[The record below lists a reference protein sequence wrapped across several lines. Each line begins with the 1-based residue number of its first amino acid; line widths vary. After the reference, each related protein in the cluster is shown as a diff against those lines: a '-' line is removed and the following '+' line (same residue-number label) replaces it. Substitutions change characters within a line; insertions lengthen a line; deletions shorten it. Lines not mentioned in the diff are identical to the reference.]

1 MLLLFLKGALLGV
14 IITAPLGPIG
24 MLCINR
30 TLERGFL
37 AGFSC
42 GFGTA
47 VGDASYALVAVTGI
61 AVFAETMSM
70 ATLPLAIGGG
80 LLLLFLGYRGLTHD
94 PVEAAD
100 IGQVACLPPRLRPF
114 LLTIS
119 NPATILSFGALFA
132 GFGLMD
138 ETRRFSSAAIVGGVF
153 SGSLAWWFLFSGAV
167 TLARDRLSA
176 NFTSRVM
183 RATSYLLIVFGCRGA
198 RLGRLYAGQVSACGP
213 RIEPRKR
220 LPAIAG
226 RCITRLR
233 VRIVSCLGSLN
244 QP

>member
-37 AGFSC
+37 GGFAC

-61 AVFAETMSM
+61 AVFEELMSA
-70 ATLPLAIGGG
+70 ATLPLAFGGG
-80 LLLLFLGYRGLTHD
+80 LLLLGLGYRGLTHD
-94 PVEAAD
+94 PVQAAD
-100 IGQVACLPPRLRPF
+100 VRAGGLIGTTLATF

-132 GFGLMD
+132 GFGLTE
-138 ETRRFSSAAIVGGVF
+138 ETRRFSSAVIVGGVF
-153 SGSLAWWFLFSGAV
+153 CGSLAWWFFLSSAV
-167 TLARDRLSA
+167 NLAREKLPKD
-176 NFTSRVM
+176 FTTKVARG
-183 RATSYLLIVFGCRGA
+183 TSYLLVLFGFVA
-198 RLGRLYAGQVSACGP
+198 LASALY
-213 RIEPRKR
+213 
-220 LPAIAG
+220 
-226 RCITRLR
+226 
-233 VRIVSCLGSLN
+233 SLL
-244 QP
+244 

>member
-30 TLERGFL
+30 TLERGFA

-61 AVFAETMSM
+61 AVFQQTMSA

-80 LLLLFLGYRGLTHD
+80 LLLLWLGYRGLNHD
-94 PVEAAD
+94 PIQAAD
-100 IGQVACLPPRLRPF
+100 IKAGGLLGTTLATF
-114 LLTIS
+114 LLTVS

-132 GFGLMD
+132 GFGLTE
-138 ETRRFSSAAIVGGVF
+138 ETRRFSSAVIVGGVF
-153 SGSLAWWFLFSGAV
+153 SGSLAWWFFLSGAV
-167 TLARDRLSA
+167 SLARRRLPQD
-176 NFTSRVM
+176 FTGKVL
-183 RATSYLLIVFGCRGA
+183 RATSYLLIAFGILA
-198 RLGRLYAGQVSACGP
+198 
-213 RIEPRKR
+213 
-220 LPAIAG
+220 
-226 RCITRLR
+226 
-233 VRIVSCLGSLN
+233 LGSAAYSYL
-244 QP
+244 

>member
-24 MLCINR
+24 MLCVNR

-42 GFGTA
+42 GLGTA

-61 AVFAETMSM
+61 AVFAETMSA

-80 LLLLFLGYRGLTHD
+80 VLLVWLGYRGLTHD
-94 PVEAAD
+94 PVEAVD
-100 IGQVACLPPRLRPF
+100 IGSGGLLATTVATF

-153 SGSLAWWFLFSGAV
+153 SGSLAWWFFLSGAV
-167 TLARDRLSA
+167 SLARERLSE
-176 NFTSRVM
+176 NFTVKVM
-183 RATSYLLIVFGCRGA
+183 RGTSYLLILFGF
-198 RLGRLYAGQVSACGP
+198 
-213 RIEPRKR
+213 
-220 LPAIAG
+220 IA
-226 RCITRLR
+226 
-233 VRIVSCLGSLN
+233 LGSAAYTLLK
-244 QP
+244 

>member
-1 MLLLFLKGALLGV
+1 MLLLLLKGALLGV

-42 GFGTA
+42 GVGTA

-61 AVFAETMSM
+61 AVFAEAMS
-70 ATLPLAIGGG
+70 AAALPLAVGGG
-80 LLLLFLGYRGLTHD
+80 ALLLWLGYRGLTHD
-94 PVEAAD
+94 PVVAVD
-100 IGQVACLPPRLRPF
+100 IGSGGLLATTVATF

-153 SGSLAWWFLFSGAV
+153 SGSLAWWFFLSGAV
-167 TLARDRLSA
+167 SLARDRLSDG
-176 NFTSRVM
+176 FTIKVM
-183 RATSYLLIVFGCRGA
+183 RGTSYLLILFGFVA
-198 RLGRLYAGQVSACGP
+198 
-213 RIEPRKR
+213 
-220 LPAIAG
+220 
-226 RCITRLR
+226 
-233 VRIVSCLGSLN
+233 LGSAAYTLVK
-244 QP
+244 

>member
-24 MLCINR
+24 MLCVNR

-42 GFGTA
+42 GLGTA

-61 AVFAETMSM
+61 AVFAETMSA

-80 LLLLFLGYRGLTHD
+80 VLLVWLGYRGLTHD
-94 PVEAAD
+94 PVEAVD
-100 IGQVACLPPRLRPF
+100 IGTGGLLATTVATF

-153 SGSLAWWFLFSGAV
+153 SGSLAWWFFLSGAV
-167 TLARDRLSA
+167 SLARERLSE
-176 NFTSRVM
+176 NFTVKVIRG
-183 RATSYLLIVFGCRGA
+183 TSYLLILFGF
-198 RLGRLYAGQVSACGP
+198 
-213 RIEPRKR
+213 
-220 LPAIAG
+220 IA
-226 RCITRLR
+226 
-233 VRIVSCLGSLN
+233 LGSAAYTLLK
-244 QP
+244 

>member
-42 GFGTA
+42 GLGTA
-47 VGDASYALVAVTGI
+47 VGDATYALVAVTGI
-61 AVFAETMSM
+61 AVFAEAMS
-70 ATLPLAIGGG
+70 AAALPLAVGGG
-80 LLLLFLGYRGLTHD
+80 ALLLWLGYRGLTRD
-94 PVEAAD
+94 PIVAVD
-100 IGQVACLPPRLRPF
+100 IGSGGLLATTVATF

-138 ETRRFSSAAIVGGVF
+138 ETRRFSSAVIVGGVF
-153 SGSLAWWFLFSGAV
+153 SGSLAWWFFLSGAV
-167 TLARDRLSA
+167 SRARDRLSDG
-176 NFTSRVM
+176 FTIKVM
-183 RATSYLLIVFGCRGA
+183 RGTSYLLILFGFVALC
-198 RLGRLYAGQVSACGP
+198 SAAFT
-213 RIEPRKR
+213 
-220 LPAIAG
+220 L
-226 RCITRLR
+226 
-233 VRIVSCLGSLN
+233 V
-244 QP
+244 

>member
-30 TLERGFL
+30 TLERGFA

-61 AVFAETMSM
+61 AVFQQTMSM

-80 LLLLFLGYRGLTHD
+80 LLLLWLGYRGLTHD
-94 PVEAAD
+94 PIQAAD
-100 IGQVACLPPRLRPF
+100 IKAGGLLGTTLATF

-132 GFGLMD
+132 GFGLTE
-138 ETRRFSSAAIVGGVF
+138 ETRRFSSAVIVGGVF
-153 SGSLAWWFLFSGAV
+153 SGSLAWWFFLSGAV
-167 TLARDRLSA
+167 SLARKRLPRD
-176 NFTSRVM
+176 FTGKVLRG
-183 RATSYLLIVFGCRGA
+183 TSYLLIAFGVLA
-198 RLGRLYAGQVSACGP
+198 
-213 RIEPRKR
+213 
-220 LPAIAG
+220 
-226 RCITRLR
+226 
-233 VRIVSCLGSLN
+233 LGSAAYSFL
-244 QP
+244 

>member
-47 VGDASYALVAVTGI
+47 IGDASYALVAVTGI

-80 LLLLFLGYRGLTHD
+80 LLLLYLGYRGLTHD

-100 IGQVACLPPRLRPF
+100 IGAGGLVATMVATF
-114 LLTIS
+114 FLTIS

-153 SGSLAWWFLFSGAV
+153 CGSLAWWFCLSGAV
-167 TLARDRLSA
+167 NLARDRLSE
-176 NFTSRVM
+176 NFTDKVIRG
-183 RATSYLLIVFGCRGA
+183 TSYLLIVFGVVA
-198 RLGRLYAGQVSACGP
+198 
-213 RIEPRKR
+213 
-220 LPAIAG
+220 
-226 RCITRLR
+226 
-233 VRIVSCLGSLN
+233 LGSAAYTLLA
-244 QP
+244 

>member
-47 VGDASYALVAVTGI
+47 VGDASYALAAVTGI
-61 AVFAETMSM
+61 AVFEELMSA
-70 ATLPLAIGGG
+70 ATLPLAFGGG
-80 LLLLFLGYRGLTHD
+80 LLLLALGYRGLTHD
-94 PVEAAD
+94 PVRAAD
-100 IGQVACLPPRLRPF
+100 VRAGGLLGTTLATF

-132 GFGLMD
+132 GFGLTE
-138 ETRRFSSAAIVGGVF
+138 ETRRFSSAAIVAGVF
-153 SGSLAWWFLFSGAV
+153 CGSLGWWFFLSGAV
-167 TLARDRLSA
+167 NLARGKLPKD
-176 NFTSRVM
+176 FTTKVARG
-183 RATSYLLIVFGCRGA
+183 TSHLLILFGLLA
-198 RLGRLYAGQVSACGP
+198 LASA
-213 RIEPRKR
+213 
-220 LPAIAG
+220 
-226 RCITRLR
+226 
-233 VRIVSCLGSLN
+233 VYSLL
-244 QP
+244 

>member
-30 TLERGFL
+30 TLERGFT

-61 AVFAETMSM
+61 AVFQQTMSA

-80 LLLLFLGYRGLTHD
+80 LLLLWLGYRGLTHD
-94 PVEAAD
+94 PIQAAD
-100 IGQVACLPPRLRPF
+100 IKAGGLLGTTLATF

-132 GFGLMD
+132 GFGLTE
-138 ETRRFSSAAIVGGVF
+138 ETRRFSSAVIVGGVF
-153 SGSLAWWFLFSGAV
+153 SGSLAWWFFLSGAV
-167 TLARDRLSA
+167 SLARRRLPHD
-176 NFTSRVM
+176 FTGKVL
-183 RATSYLLIVFGCRGA
+183 RATSYLLIAFGVLA
-198 RLGRLYAGQVSACGP
+198 
-213 RIEPRKR
+213 
-220 LPAIAG
+220 
-226 RCITRLR
+226 
-233 VRIVSCLGSLN
+233 LGSAAYSFL
-244 QP
+244 

>member
-1 MLLLFLKGALLGV
+1 MGIDRRMLLLFLKGALLGV

-80 LLLLFLGYRGLTHD
+80 LLLLFLGWRGLTHD

-100 IGQVACLPPRLRPF
+100 IGAGGLAATTVATF

-132 GFGLMD
+132 GFGLME
-138 ETRRFSSAAIVGGVF
+138 ETRRFSSTVIVGGVF
-153 SGSLAWWFLFSGAV
+153 SGSLAWWFFLSGAV
-167 TLARDRLSA
+167 TLARDKLPET
-176 NFTSRVM
+176 FTTKVIRG
-183 RATSYLLIVFGCRGA
+183 TSYLLIVFGLVA
-198 RLGRLYAGQVSACGP
+198 LASAAYTML
-213 RIEPRKR
+213 K
-220 LPAIAG
+220 
-226 RCITRLR
+226 
-233 VRIVSCLGSLN
+233 
-244 QP
+244 

>member
-24 MLCINR
+24 MLCVNR

-42 GFGTA
+42 GLGTA

-61 AVFAETMSM
+61 AVFAETMSA

-80 LLLLFLGYRGLTHD
+80 VLLVWLGYRGLTHD
-94 PVEAAD
+94 PVEAVD
-100 IGQVACLPPRLRPF
+100 IGTGGLLATTVATF

-153 SGSLAWWFLFSGAV
+153 SGSLAWWFFLSGAV
-167 TLARDRLSA
+167 SLARERLSE
-176 NFTSRVM
+176 NFTVKVM
-183 RATSYLLIVFGCRGA
+183 RGTSYLLILFGF
-198 RLGRLYAGQVSACGP
+198 
-213 RIEPRKR
+213 
-220 LPAIAG
+220 IA
-226 RCITRLR
+226 
-233 VRIVSCLGSLN
+233 LGSAAYTLLK
-244 QP
+244 

>member
-80 LLLLFLGYRGLTHD
+80 LLLLFLGYRGLTHH

-100 IGQVACLPPRLRPF
+100 ISAGGLLATTVATF

-153 SGSLAWWFLFSGAV
+153 LGSLAWWFCLSGAV
-167 TLARDRLSA
+167 NLARNRLPA
-176 NFTSRVM
+176 NFTTKVVRG
-183 RATSYLLIVFGCRGA
+183 TGFLLIVFGLVA
-198 RLGRLYAGQVSACGP
+198 
-213 RIEPRKR
+213 
-220 LPAIAG
+220 
-226 RCITRLR
+226 
-233 VRIVSCLGSLN
+233 LGSAAYTLLK
-244 QP
+244 

>member
-42 GFGTA
+42 GLGTA

-80 LLLLFLGYRGLTHD
+80 LLLLYLGYRGLTHD

-100 IGQVACLPPRLRPF
+100 IGAGGLAATTIATF

-138 ETRRFSSAAIVGGVF
+138 ETRRFSSAVIVGGVF
-153 SGSLAWWFLFSGAV
+153 FGSLAWWFCLSGAV
-167 TLARDRLSA
+167 NLARDRLSA
-176 NFTSRVM
+176 NFTGRVI
-183 RATSYLLIVFGCRGA
+183 RGTSYLLVLFGLVA
-198 RLGRLYAGQVSACGP
+198 
-213 RIEPRKR
+213 
-220 LPAIAG
+220 
-226 RCITRLR
+226 
-233 VRIVSCLGSLN
+233 LGSAAYTLLT
-244 QP
+244 

>member
-30 TLERGFL
+30 TLEHGFL

-42 GFGTA
+42 GLGTA

-61 AVFAETMSM
+61 AVFAETMSA

-80 LLLLFLGYRGLTHD
+80 VLLLWLGYRGLTHD
-94 PVEAAD
+94 PVRAAD
-100 IGQVACLPPRLRPF
+100 VRTGRLMGTTLATF

-132 GFGLMD
+132 GFGLTE
-138 ETRRFSSAAIVGGVF
+138 ETRRFSSAVIVGGVF
-153 SGSLAWWFLFSGAV
+153 LGSLAWWLFLSGTV
-167 TLARDRLSA
+167 NLARNKLPRD
-176 NFTSRVM
+176 FTTKVVRG
-183 RATSYLLIVFGCRGA
+183 TSYLLIGFGVLALC
-198 RLGRLYAGQVSACGP
+198 SA
-213 RIEPRKR
+213 
-220 LPAIAG
+220 AY
-226 RCITRLR
+226 
-233 VRIVSCLGSLN
+233 SLL
-244 QP
+244 